1 MIEKDVEQ
9 RLVDKV
15 KELGGKCYKFVSPG
29 NAGVPDRIVVCNGY
43 TVFVELKKPE
53 DYKFAKLQKVHR
65 DEIHRNGGFCILIK
79 NYEEVDKFVEI
90 LKKGR
95 THELPST

>member
-53 DYKFAKLQKVHR
+53 DYKFAKLQKFHR

-90 LKKGR
+90 LRRGKNNEI
-95 THELPST
+95 HST